1 MIGSISAGR
10 LVVNQPVKSFLLLCH
25 FKKEQDFPFH
35 TDNSTLIERKRTFRR
50 TSRFE
55 HLLLVFLGQ
64 EQGISFVK
72 NIYIHSRGFRLVK
85 RLVLKLVFR
94 LTGLV

>member
-35 TDNSTLIERKRTFRR
+35 TDNSTLIETKRTFRR
-50 TSRFE
+50 TPRFE
-55 HLLLVFLGQ
+55 HLLLLIFFLLLAVGLS
-64 EQGISFVK
+64 SFLL
-72 NIYIHSRGFRLVK
+72 R
-85 RLVLKLVFR
+85 VLASLSFS
-94 LTGLV
+94 LITAMCLAASY

>member
-10 LVVNQPVKSFLLLCH
+10 LVVNQPVKSFLLL

-35 TDNSTLIERKRTFRR
+35 TDNSTLIETKRTFRR
-50 TSRFE
+50 TPRFE
-55 HLLLVFLGQ
+55 YLLLVFLGQ